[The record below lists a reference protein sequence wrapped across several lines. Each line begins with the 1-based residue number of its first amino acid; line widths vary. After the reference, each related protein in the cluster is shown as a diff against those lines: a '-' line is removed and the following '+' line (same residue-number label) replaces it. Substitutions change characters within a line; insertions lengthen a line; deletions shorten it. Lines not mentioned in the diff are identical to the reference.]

1 MANTIKLK
9 RGSGSDP
16 GGSDLVAGEV
26 ALRTDNGKLFT
37 KKDDGSVVS
46 IGSGIDNVVEDTSP
60 QLGGDLQSNGND
72 IKFADGDKAI
82 FGTDND
88 LQLYHSA
95 GESFVV
101 SGNTVLNLRGLTT
114 ENAVRIHPDGA
125 VELYH
130 DNILRLA
137 TYNEGIQV
145 LGTEGGNAAVF
156 FKADEGDDN
165 NDQYRLLAGD
175 GSAFYLQNYASGG
188 WETNILAIGNGAV
201 ELYHDNT
208 KKIETTSTGIHVV
221 GNVECDSITALSTGN
236 AHIVLDSGTGSASGN
251 QLSFI
256 DFKLDGTLKANIA
269 VNEAVSGTP
278 LEINSAGTGATKLYN
293 AASEKLSTTSAG
305 IDVTGTVTCDGGTFD
320 GGITFKGATADA
332 FWDKT
337 NNRFFHNDNVFSY
350 WGTGGDFNI
359 RHDGNHTV
367 MHNITGNLYILGSDN
382 TNSII
387 VNASTVDI
395 EHPIDNDLLFQN
407 STFAGE
413 VAGKIQQSNNTMH
426 IQNGTNGTAI
436 RHSDGQNHWYFSHN
450 GVFYPDANAPNKYIG
465 WSGGRIGG
473 LFTTHFDMNAS
484 GDAIANIIGGG
495 QNAGIE
501 IGSAANSLIDLR
513 GPSSNDFTF
522 RLTASSG
529 FASLQ
534 TAGAT
539 TLHTY
544 TNNALR
550 MQVTGNGAIVLG
562 NQSAGSDQEGLLT
575 FRGFCSRGGSS
586 GSNGGNVHNFQW
598 TGSALNA
605 WVDVTN
611 MGEIRNSQSDYRI
624 KKDIQT
630 QTALGI
636 DRVKQ
641 LRCVTYTP
649 ADYVGQ
655 GGTTWS
661 VASDNVKE
669 GFIAHEVAAV
679 IPSGVEGEKDD
690 PLRIQQL
697 NIDAIVSVLT
707 KALQESITKIETLET
722 KVAALESS

>member
-165 NDQYRLLAGD
+165 NDQYRLIAGD

-208 KKIETTSTGIHVV
+208 KKIETTSTGIDVV
-221 GNVECDSITALSTGN
+221 GS
-236 AHIVLDSGTGSASGN
+236 
-251 QLSFI
+251 
-256 DFKLDGTLKANIA
+256 
-269 VNEAVSGTP
+269 
-278 LEINSAGTGATKLYN
+278 
-293 AASEKLSTTSAG
+293 
-305 IDVTGTVTCDGGTFD
+305 VTCDGGTFD

-387 VNASTVDI
+387 INPSTVDI

-473 LFTTHFDMNAS
+473 LYTTHFDMQAS

-501 IGSAANSLIDLR
+501 IGAVSNSLIDLR

-522 RLTASSG
+522 RLTASAG

-539 TLHTY
+539 TLYTY

-550 MQVTGNGAIVLG
+550 MQVTGNGAIIFG
-562 NQSAGSDQEGLLT
+562 NQSAAADQEGFLT
-575 FRGFCSRGGSS
+575 FRGFCSRGGSG
-586 GSNGGNVHNFQW
+586 GSNNGNVHNFQW